1 MIENAG
7 RCCGTALVKLRSTIY
22 NLFMASKDIPSHH
35 LIYGKCTDF
44 ITGEELVDTD
54 DERFRQKL
62 ARFLVEKKGW
72 DKRDIVPRQKIE
84 TLFAGVYVTSRVDFL
99 VNLNQKPF
107 MIVRYG
113 PGSIVT
119 RERPAIAAARVLLP
133 DMRVPVAVVTNGT
146 DASVLE
152 TGRGRQLG
160 QGLDAIPSREQAEEL
175 ILEFPPEPFP
185 EEKRE
190 RELRILNACDVEVCC
205 TGGPCAIPGA
215 KEG

>member
-1 MIENAG
+1 MN
-7 RCCGTALVKLRSTIY
+7 
-22 NLFMASKDIPSHH
+22 SKDIPSHH

-54 DERFRQKL
+54 DERFRQKI

-72 DKRDIVPRQKIE
+72 DRKDIQPRQKIE
-84 TLFAGVYVTSRVDFL
+84 TLFASTFVTSRIDFL
-99 VNLNQKPF
+99 VRLNEQPF
-107 MIVRYG
+107 MIIRYG

-133 DMRVPVAVVTNGT
+133 DLRIPVAVITNGT
-146 DASVLE
+146 DASILE
-152 TGRGRQLG
+152 TGRGRTIG
-160 QGLDAIPSREQAEEL
+160 QGLDAVPSKQEAEDL
-175 ILEFPPEPFP
+175 IIQYPPVPFP

-190 RELRILNACDVEVCC
+190 KELRILNANDVEVCC

-215 KEG
+215 REG